1 MTTAKRV
8 LWKHPRQNKPDKED
22 LKALEVWSRF
32 EDKTYYTTLRVD
44 GSVERQYR
52 EMEKNADA

>member
-1 MTTAKRV
+1 VRK
-8 LWKHPRQNKPDKED
+8 LWKHHRQNKPDKED
-22 LKALEVWSRF
+22 LKALEVWSRH

-52 EMEKNADA
+52 EIEKHADA